1 MRVGETARTAHQPP
15 RLRQRLRA
23 YARQESL
30 DSAAALMN
38 AVGYGLRRLPPTL
51 RYLPADAITHPLAAL
66 WSSRRPIIEANFAL
80 MLGRSATDPY
90 VRALARRSVHNFGR
104 MAIDF
109 LAARTMSG
117 PEILSWVTPVGKEY
131 LDGALAEGRGAI
143 LALPH
148 FGSWDVAA
156 AFSQAAGWQ
165 LTVITESNWVT
176 ERAAR
181 ARGAR
186 GVTLAPRD
194 HSLRAIFRALAR
206 NECVAILSDIAQD
219 DVQCAAVPFFGRPA
233 LFPMGPARLAQ
244 RTGAPILVIGC
255 TRQPDHSYIIE
266 GLPPLRADP
275 RRPADEA
282 VVALT
287 AAIAAGFERYIAAC
301 PEQWYPFHPVWTEQ

>member
-1 MRVGETARTAHQPP
+1 MNRGETARTARGAPP
-15 RLRQRLRA
+15 LRQRVHA

-30 DSAAALMN
+30 DGAAMLMD
-38 AVGYGLRRLPPTL
+38 GLSYSLRRLPPAL

-66 WSSRRPIIEANFAL
+66 WSSRRPIIEANFAV
-80 MLGRSATDPY
+80 MLGRSRPDPY

-109 LAARTMSG
+109 LAARTMTG
-117 PEILSWVTPVGKEY
+117 AEILSWVTPIGKEY

-156 AFSQAAGWQ
+156 AFAQASGWQ
-165 LTVITESNWVT
+165 LTVVTQSNWVT
-176 ERAAR
+176 ELAAR
-181 ARGAR
+181 ARSAH

-219 DVQCAAVPFFGRPA
+219 GLQTACVPFFGRPA
-233 LFPMGPARLAQ
+233 PFPLGPARLAQ
-244 RTGAPILVIGC
+244 RTGAPVLVIGC
-255 TRQPDHSYIIE
+255 RRLTDHSYRIE
-266 GLPPLRADP
+266 SLPPLRVDP
-275 RRPADEA
+275 HLPADDA

-287 AAIAAGFERYIAAC
+287 AAIAAGFEQHIGGC
-301 PEQWYPFHPVWTEQ
+301 PEQWYPFHPVWAE